1 LYGFKD
7 GMLPG
12 FVNGFTP
19 NCKLSN
25 GEHVILHDPIG
36 NPIADIPVGHGR
48 DNKDT
53 LKAFIPN
60 NASVITNKN
69 GATEYL
75 ERTGDINGAE
85 YLTAMNI

>member
-1 LYGFKD
+1 
-7 GMLPG
+7 
-12 FVNGFTP
+12 
-19 NCKLSN
+19 
-25 GEHVILHDPIG
+25 LHDPFG

-69 GATEYL
+69 KATEYL

>member
-1 LYGFKD
+1 LYGAAD
-7 GMLPG
+7 GKLPG

-25 GEHVILHDPIG
+25 GEHVILRDPIG

-53 LKAFIPN
+53 VKAFIPN
-60 NASVITNKN
+60 NASVITNKY
-69 GATEYL
+69 GASEYL
-75 ERTGDINGAE
+75 EKTGDINGAE